1 MELTGVASQVELI
14 GCRDHHLRPSMSGDL
29 ADQRPYREQTTQK
42 DAEREKS
49 DKDHAK
55 NGIESK
61 DVASVF
67 FSVTADLNAGFPAFA
82 ARQLGWVDVPSLCDT
97 EIDVP
102 DSLPRCIRILMN
114 WNTPKSQKE
123 IVHVYIIGVKRLR
136 PDLASHL
143 ETCTIPIGSHLG

>member
-1 MELTGVASQVELI
+1 MPCHGIRGATTVETNTRDEILGATRQLLTRMI
-14 GCRDHHLRPSMSGDL
+14 
-29 ADQRPYREQTTQK
+29 REN
-42 DAEREKS
+42 D
-49 DKDHAK
+49 
-55 NGIESK
+55 IEPE

-82 ARQLGWVDVPSLCDT
+82 ARQLGWVDVPSLCGT

-102 DSLPRCIRILMN
+102 ESLPRCIRILMN

-123 IVHVYIIGVKRLR
+123 IVHVYINDAKSLR

-143 ETCTIPIGSHLG
+143 ETCTIPMGSHSG